1 MEPHTLW
8 NVILTAAMGAAGWV
22 LKSVYGAIRT
32 LETDLAGH
40 KVEVAKTY
48 AQNADLSRLEDKIDR
63 VLDKLDRKAD
73 K

>member
-1 MEPHTLW
+1 VEPHTLW
-8 NVILTAAMGAAGWV
+8 NVLLTTAIGAGGWV
-22 LKSVYGAIRT
+22 LKSIYSAIKS

>member
-8 NVILTAAMGAAGWV
+8 NTLLTAGVAGIGWI
-22 LKSVYGAIRT
+22 LRALYEAIRS
-32 LETDLAGH
+32 LEFDLASH
-40 KVEVAKTY
+40 KVEAAKTY
-48 AQNADLSRLEDKIDR
+48 AQNIDLSRLEDKIDR